1 MQQIYLSHNQL
12 SDGSVAIL
20 ASGMKDNSTL
30 TELFMTH
37 NDLSGISGESF
48 IKSLSGKPALKS
60 LALNNCKIGLPQIK
74 ALSEVLKDNDQMK
87 ELYLYS
93 NKLGPNE
100 A

>member
-1 MQQIYLSHNQL
+1 MSHNQL

-20 ASGMKDNSTL
+20 ANGMKDNSTL

-48 IKSLSGKPALKS
+48 IKSLSGKAALKS
-60 LALNNCKIGLPQIK
+60 LALNNCKIGLPQMK

-87 ELYLYS
+87 EIYLYS